1 MKKSNKLL
9 SLILTICIVMSM
21 LTGFAPVHSV
31 AHTAA
36 IGSEAFE
43 LPDIVDSFEAQENDY
58 VGRVEAEEKDLYT
71 FVFENGDGTNT
82 MRVYSHPV
90 KYIAEDGSVRDIALD
105 IEAKSGGGFV
115 TADHEIITTF
125 ESKLTDGITLEYN
138 NIEIMLVPEL
148 GSGTMYTAELSS
160 DGKVVT
166 YEVNDDTSYVYELTY
181 AGFKEDIVVEKY
193 TGQTEYQ
200 FTLFTNGLA
209 LYEEYGSYYL
219 ADAEGNIE
227 ATIGDII
234 VFTADERNNT
244 MGSMT
249 YETVRA
255 NQEYVLTIQL
265 DAEYLADE
273 DTEYPIRIDPTI
285 EINYDNNGTGAI
297 EDVTLNSLS
306 GSNGSSGSLFVGL
319 RETYGKSRILMKFPG
334 LNINSLPG
342 SYQISAASVEIRDL
356 MCEGEEL
363 GVYCYVFTGNTWSE
377 STATWTSVN
386 AESYGILLSSK
397 VISYEN
403 GANQATAHRYS
414 FNILNAVRGWKNG
427 TYNINKGILFK
438 AANSV
443 ENGSI
448 YNYKTISSYNRTSYR
463 PSLSVTYRNISNV
476 ATIQGSTYTSY
487 NRTLSAN
494 YSHRVAFT
502 PSVSDK
508 YSFWTESSIDTYISV
523 YGNATYSNN
532 IGVNDD
538 GGHGL
543 NACIT
548 LHLTAGKTYYVFVQ
562 GYSVSTTGTYIF
574 KIRRGLPLSGSE
586 EPTNFT
592 TFNSS
597 AYRLNTNCYTY
608 ALDVWLNPV
617 TGGKFRWNGNTPG
630 EMSGDTIQLDDL
642 VDSETAKRE
651 IVAAVKRDCV
661 AWGGS
666 AGDFYEVS
674 ETTMVPAGYYKVVL
688 VLDPG
693 EDYHWYRQVSDLSG
707 RWAHKLSI
715 DYATEYDDSG
725 NLIYVPSQANMGRY
739 TEILG
744 YFALKP
750 PSAYASVSNL
760 SVQSIEDTID
770 MNEDD
775 LVISYPVKDDLKI
788 DDFLNFSIDITTEEE
803 LFSKIGGP
811 HAYYG
816 SGYIGA
822 RYFTADGYDVVVY
835 FHNCRIEQIRC
846 INSDGSYTIIK

>member
-386 AESYGILLSSK
+386 AES
-397 VISYEN
+397 
-403 GANQATAHRYS
+403 
-414 FNILNAVRGWKNG
+414 
-427 TYNINKGILFK
+427 
-438 AANSV
+438 
-443 ENGSI
+443 
-448 YNYKTISSYNRTSYR
+448 
-463 PSLSVTYRNISNV
+463 
-476 ATIQGSTYTSY
+476 
-487 NRTLSAN
+487 
-494 YSHRVAFT
+494 
-502 PSVSDK
+502 
-508 YSFWTESSIDTYISV
+508 
-523 YGNATYSNN
+523 
-532 IGVNDD
+532 
-538 GGHGL
+538 
-543 NACIT
+543 
-548 LHLTAGKTYYVFVQ
+548 
-562 GYSVSTTGTYIF
+562 
-574 KIRRGLPLSGSE
+574 
-586 EPTNFT
+586 
-592 TFNSS
+592 
-597 AYRLNTNCYTY
+597 
-608 ALDVWLNPV
+608 
-617 TGGKFRWNGNTPG
+617 
-630 EMSGDTIQLDDL
+630 
-642 VDSETAKRE
+642 
-651 IVAAVKRDCV
+651 
-661 AWGGS
+661 
-666 AGDFYEVS
+666 
-674 ETTMVPAGYYKVVL
+674 
-688 VLDPG
+688 
-693 EDYHWYRQVSDLSG
+693 
-707 RWAHKLSI
+707 
-715 DYATEYDDSG
+715 
-725 NLIYVPSQANMGRY
+725 
-739 TEILG
+739 
-744 YFALKP
+744 
-750 PSAYASVSNL
+750 
-760 SVQSIEDTID
+760 
-770 MNEDD
+770 
-775 LVISYPVKDDLKI
+775 
-788 DDFLNFSIDITTEEE
+788 
-803 LFSKIGGP
+803 
-811 HAYYG
+811 
-816 SGYIGA
+816 
-822 RYFTADGYDVVVY
+822 
-835 FHNCRIEQIRC
+835 
-846 INSDGSYTIIK
+846 